1 VESAKTATAMLEK
14 TIENDRSEFDAFRN
28 HVVTQLNDI
37 VDDYDRIKAEMNDII
52 KTLAAQESK
61 GG

>member
-1 VESAKTATAMLEK
+1 
-14 TIENDRSEFDAFRN
+14 
-28 HVVTQLNDI
+28 VVTQLNEI